1 MAYELGLT
9 DGWIRGGEQIFLPN
23 EEISLAEAAL
33 MTSRL
38 LGIGYDSAVMVSAPL
53 GEASWAKREIAALCS
68 AGFAIENVGVTSNTL
83 LDRASAAELLCGV
96 LNIARDGGVRK

>member
-1 MAYELGLT
+1 
-9 DGWIRGGEQIFLPN
+9 
-23 EEISLAEAAL
+23 

-53 GEASWAKREIAALCS
+53 GEASWAKQEIAALCC
-68 AGFAIENVGVTSNTL
+68 AGFAIESVGVTSNTV